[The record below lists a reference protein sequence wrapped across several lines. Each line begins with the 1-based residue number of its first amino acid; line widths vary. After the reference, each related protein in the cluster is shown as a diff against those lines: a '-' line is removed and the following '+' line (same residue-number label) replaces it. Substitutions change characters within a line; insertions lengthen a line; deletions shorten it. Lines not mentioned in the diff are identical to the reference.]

1 MNIQNPTG
9 RGALVS
15 IDPGRNLGWSVFVYF
30 GPMIVPGQT
39 WGWVLRACGLV
50 TSTATNIN
58 TQAAETCKEVQE
70 KVLRVLWDS
79 GFHPGQH
86 PLSVCELME
95 WRPDDR
101 RSNAQDLIRVATI
114 GAAVAGMLSP
124 EPAFVTPN
132 EWKGQVPKEIMG
144 SRILHSLQWDEAN
157 RAGKDIPTNLRHNV
171 IDAVGIGLW
180 AVGRMQ
186 RGGGK

>member
-1 MNIQNPTG
+1 MNIPNPNG
-9 RGALVS
+9 RQALVS
-15 IDPGRNLGWSVFVYF
+15 IDPGRNLGFAVFVYC
-30 GPMIVPGQT
+30 GPFMLEGHPH
-39 WGWVLRACGLV
+39 GWVLRDAGLV
-50 TSTATNIN
+50 TNTATDIN
-58 TQAAETCKEVQE
+58 TQARETRAEVHS
-70 KVLRVLWDS
+70 KVLRLLRDS
-79 GFHPGQH
+79 GFHPGQP